1 MLRFKS
7 SVSKKIKAHELQRRQ
22 QREMLNHLFGD
33 SDTIES
39 DDEINPDSQSA
50 EREPIKL
57 SPSIPSCLPSH
68 EVMNYENDL
77 FDNVHPFDDYLLDM
91 DNSRPLFN
99 GSSITVKKA
108 VHQLC
113 SFFTDFNINKSTV
126 VNLLRIIKTLLP
138 KPNQLTTSWKGIMK
152 VLGRASTSRTTFL
165 CSSCL
170 KQCEKG
176 IYGTKLC
183 HNEKCSLKNRTMKST
198 EIVELVHLDIRAQI
212 QAILTRNQ
220 LLLNRKDLYPMTD
233 VCFGEYYRTQSS
245 GTINRVTLIVHTDG
259 APLVKLSKQSIWP
272 CFASLVELPPPARE
286 YQKNIVLL
294 SLWTSKLKPDPNIFL
309 QETIEELKSLINAG
323 TSIFINGQ
331 EYEIT
336 LRTQYFVSD
345 LPAKALFCKTINF
358 NGYSACS
365 ECCSTGEWSTENNVV
380 VYPFTPNNL
389 TPRTRSTYL
398 NAAKEAQT
406 KSIRGKAVSIGGIKG
421 LSTLLQIFEYP
432 CQIVFDYM
440 HLVCLGHV
448 PSLIKRWCQNVD
460 KSVVNSVDASL
471 NQLRL
476 PHNLNIPFLDS
487 VSNAGQWKAK
497 KQSFI
502 RTESHGSKHLGAQIS
517 YWIDLQTMIQT
528 QQVKAPTIAAINEIK
543 WLDGRLSSYQAVLSD
558 QLASYKFDVYS
569 FMYTTNTYAKP
580 YLNRRTNTEAEMY
593 NLVLFP
599 SDNSIAV
606 VKVKQCSP
614 AEHDGFIFVQS
625 GKKKFMGVILEE
637 GTLSQCSR
645 AADQL
650 AKKTANPEIESDYE
664 RSGNENQSKQHKR
677 QNSNNQQPITST
689 ITIST
694 ERTNCTNSSQ
704 SLNTN
709 PSMINNDNV
718 LIGLQPT
725 TSSVETCLSRSQI
738 AHKSSKNDHKNMSN
752 LKHKRHKKSHNVT
765 SSAVL
770 FDQFNNMNNESSDS
784 EDELINNSEH
794 RIDTNELSSN
804 GAPKF
809 VGCHITGENNRSK
822 SASGQL
828 SSSTTQQLSTF
839 MNKLES
845 QYLRPLLVGQER
857 IEERI
862 KCLFANQKKIQ
873 NVLRKQKVNISL
885 LELDEKDEPT
895 DYQIFL
901 TSMEYKNSDGTI
913 IDLLQRAGVK
923 EHANRYVTSL
933 MDIIFRPEQLLAI
946 ETKDISQ
953 HELYLLLKEAV
964 KNKFRLS
971 KEELETMWIWLHN
984 VILAKRRTINSKR
997 KRNESMNQAVDS

>member
-502 RTESHGSKHLGAQIS
+502 RTECGI
-517 YWIDLQTMIQT
+517 
-528 QQVKAPTIAAINEIK
+528 
-543 WLDGRLSSYQAVLSD
+543 
-558 QLASYKFDVYS
+558 
-569 FMYTTNTYAKP
+569 MYTTNTYAKP

>member
-1 MLRFKS
+1 
-7 SVSKKIKAHELQRRQ
+7 
-22 QREMLNHLFGD
+22 MLNHLFGD

-57 SPSIPSCLPSH
+57 SPSIPSCLPLH
-68 EVMNYENDL
+68 EVMNYENDQ
-77 FDNVHPFDDYLLDM
+77 FDNVHQFDDHLLDM

-138 KPNQLTTSWKGIMK
+138 KPNQLPTSWEGIMK

-198 EIVELVHLDIRAQI
+198 EIVELVHLDIRAQT
-212 QAILTRNQ
+212 QAILARNQ

-272 CFASLVELPPPARE
+272 CFASLVELTPPARE

-294 SLWTSKLKPDPNIFL
+294 SLWTSKMKPDPNIFL

-380 VYPFTPNNL
+380 VYPFTRNNL
-389 TPRTRSTYL
+389 TPRTHSTYL

-421 LSTLLQIFEYP
+421 LSTLLQVSKIQIHFVDCSTYTQFVNRNLLTSCSYSSRATSKAAWWTEEINLAEQVMNYYCKTAPLIHNSSIEIFSLRAH
-432 CQIVFDYM
+432 I
-440 HLVCLGHV
+440 HLAQQVRRHGGLAHTSAFAFESC
-448 PSLIKRWCQNVD
+448 IRFIQK
-460 KSVVNSVDASL
+460 
-471 NQLRL
+471 
-476 PHNLNIPFLDS
+476 
-487 VSNAGQWKAK
+487 KA
-497 KQSFI
+497 
-502 RTESHGSKHLGAQIS
+502 HGSKHLGAQIS

-543 WLDGRLSSYQAVLSD
+543 WLDGRLSSYQAALSG

-569 FMYTTNTYAKP
+569 CSFYLRFKHFFVTYHTIIYDQSFKCQS
-580 YLNRRTNTEAEMY
+580 YIVSFSDSTHDFIQYGNSIVFVKSNSHFFV
-593 NLVLFP
+593 LVQKYKLSKKSITDYVDIPASLHSKINQLFP
-599 SDNSIAV
+599 LLQLSDEFLLIPIEMIRHKCVSIAFDGMY
-606 VKVKQCSP
+606 CLSELRIDY
-614 AEHDGFIFVQS
+614 EHD
-625 GKKKFMGVILEE
+625 
-637 GTLSQCSR
+637 
-645 AADQL
+645 
-650 AKKTANPEIESDYE
+650 
-664 RSGNENQSKQHKR
+664 
-677 QNSNNQQPITST
+677 
-689 ITIST
+689 
-694 ERTNCTNSSQ
+694 
-704 SLNTN
+704 
-709 PSMINNDNV
+709 
-718 LIGLQPT
+718 
-725 TSSVETCLSRSQI
+725 
-738 AHKSSKNDHKNMSN
+738 
-752 LKHKRHKKSHNVT
+752 
-765 SSAVL
+765 
-770 FDQFNNMNNESSDS
+770 
-784 EDELINNSEH
+784 
-794 RIDTNELSSN
+794 
-804 GAPKF
+804 
-809 VGCHITGENNRSK
+809 
-822 SASGQL
+822 
-828 SSSTTQQLSTF
+828 
-839 MNKLES
+839 
-845 QYLRPLLVGQER
+845 
-857 IEERI
+857 
-862 KCLFANQKKIQ
+862 
-873 NVLRKQKVNISL
+873 
-885 LELDEKDEPT
+885 
-895 DYQIFL
+895 
-901 TSMEYKNSDGTI
+901 
-913 IDLLQRAGVK
+913 
-923 EHANRYVTSL
+923 
-933 MDIIFRPEQLLAI
+933 
-946 ETKDISQ
+946 
-953 HELYLLLKEAV
+953 
-964 KNKFRLS
+964 
-971 KEELETMWIWLHN
+971 
-984 VILAKRRTINSKR
+984 
-997 KRNESMNQAVDS
+997 

>member
-7 SVSKKIKAHELQRRQ
+7 SVSKKIKARELQRRQ
-22 QREMLNHLFGD
+22 QREMLNHLFAD

-138 KPNQLTTSWKGIMK
+138 KPNQLPTSWKGIMK

-365 ECCSTGEWSTENNVV
+365 ECCSTGMHIRFINCF
-380 VYPFTPNNL
+380 YFTP
-389 TPRTRSTYL
+389 
-398 NAAKEAQT
+398 
-406 KSIRGKAVSIGGIKG
+406 
-421 LSTLLQIFEYP
+421 
-432 CQIVFDYM
+432 
-440 HLVCLGHV
+440 
-448 PSLIKRWCQNVD
+448 
-460 KSVVNSVDASL
+460 
-471 NQLRL
+471 
-476 PHNLNIPFLDS
+476 
-487 VSNAGQWKAK
+487 
-497 KQSFI
+497 
-502 RTESHGSKHLGAQIS
+502 
-517 YWIDLQTMIQT
+517 
-528 QQVKAPTIAAINEIK
+528 
-543 WLDGRLSSYQAVLSD
+543 
-558 QLASYKFDVYS
+558 
-569 FMYTTNTYAKP
+569 
-580 YLNRRTNTEAEMY
+580 
-593 NLVLFP
+593 
-599 SDNSIAV
+599 
-606 VKVKQCSP
+606 
-614 AEHDGFIFVQS
+614 
-625 GKKKFMGVILEE
+625 
-637 GTLSQCSR
+637 
-645 AADQL
+645 
-650 AKKTANPEIESDYE
+650 
-664 RSGNENQSKQHKR
+664 
-677 QNSNNQQPITST
+677 
-689 ITIST
+689 
-694 ERTNCTNSSQ
+694 
-704 SLNTN
+704 
-709 PSMINNDNV
+709 
-718 LIGLQPT
+718 
-725 TSSVETCLSRSQI
+725 
-738 AHKSSKNDHKNMSN
+738 
-752 LKHKRHKKSHNVT
+752 
-765 SSAVL
+765 
-770 FDQFNNMNNESSDS
+770 
-784 EDELINNSEH
+784 
-794 RIDTNELSSN
+794 
-804 GAPKF
+804 
-809 VGCHITGENNRSK
+809 
-822 SASGQL
+822 
-828 SSSTTQQLSTF
+828 
-839 MNKLES
+839 
-845 QYLRPLLVGQER
+845 
-857 IEERI
+857 
-862 KCLFANQKKIQ
+862 
-873 NVLRKQKVNISL
+873 
-885 LELDEKDEPT
+885 
-895 DYQIFL
+895 
-901 TSMEYKNSDGTI
+901 
-913 IDLLQRAGVK
+913 
-923 EHANRYVTSL
+923 
-933 MDIIFRPEQLLAI
+933 
-946 ETKDISQ
+946 
-953 HELYLLLKEAV
+953 
-964 KNKFRLS
+964 
-971 KEELETMWIWLHN
+971 
-984 VILAKRRTINSKR
+984 
-997 KRNESMNQAVDS
+997 

>member
-1 MLRFKS
+1 
-7 SVSKKIKAHELQRRQ
+7 
-22 QREMLNHLFGD
+22 
-33 SDTIES
+33 
-39 DDEINPDSQSA
+39 
-50 EREPIKL
+50 
-57 SPSIPSCLPSH
+57 
-68 EVMNYENDL
+68 
-77 FDNVHPFDDYLLDM
+77 
-91 DNSRPLFN
+91 
-99 GSSITVKKA
+99 
-108 VHQLC
+108 
-113 SFFTDFNINKSTV
+113 
-126 VNLLRIIKTLLP
+126 
-138 KPNQLTTSWKGIMK
+138 
-152 VLGRASTSRTTFL
+152 
-165 CSSCL
+165 
-170 KQCEKG
+170 
-176 IYGTKLC
+176 
-183 HNEKCSLKNRTMKST
+183 
-198 EIVELVHLDIRAQI
+198 
-212 QAILTRNQ
+212 
-220 LLLNRKDLYPMTD
+220 
-233 VCFGEYYRTQSS
+233 
-245 GTINRVTLIVHTDG
+245 
-259 APLVKLSKQSIWP
+259 
-272 CFASLVELPPPARE
+272 
-286 YQKNIVLL
+286 
-294 SLWTSKLKPDPNIFL
+294 
-309 QETIEELKSLINAG
+309 
-323 TSIFINGQ
+323 
-331 EYEIT
+331 
-336 LRTQYFVSD
+336 
-345 LPAKALFCKTINF
+345 
-358 NGYSACS
+358 
-365 ECCSTGEWSTENNVV
+365 
-380 VYPFTPNNL
+380 
-389 TPRTRSTYL
+389 
-398 NAAKEAQT
+398 
-406 KSIRGKAVSIGGIKG
+406 
-421 LSTLLQIFEYP
+421 
-432 CQIVFDYM
+432 
-440 HLVCLGHV
+440 
-448 PSLIKRWCQNVD
+448 
-460 KSVVNSVDASL
+460 
-471 NQLRL
+471 
-476 PHNLNIPFLDS
+476 
-487 VSNAGQWKAK
+487 
-497 KQSFI
+497 
-502 RTESHGSKHLGAQIS
+502 
-517 YWIDLQTMIQT
+517 
-528 QQVKAPTIAAINEIK
+528 
-543 WLDGRLSSYQAVLSD
+543 
-558 QLASYKFDVYS
+558 
-569 FMYTTNTYAKP
+569 MYTTNTYAKP
-580 YLNRRTNTEAEMY
+580 YLNRRTNTEVEMY

-650 AKKTANPEIESDYE
+650 AKKTVNPEIESDYE

-694 ERTNCTNSSQ
+694 ERTNCANSSQ

-738 AHKSSKNDHKNMSN
+738 AHKSNENDHKNMSN

>member
-1 MLRFKS
+1 
-7 SVSKKIKAHELQRRQ
+7 
-22 QREMLNHLFGD
+22 
-33 SDTIES
+33 
-39 DDEINPDSQSA
+39 
-50 EREPIKL
+50 
-57 SPSIPSCLPSH
+57 
-68 EVMNYENDL
+68 
-77 FDNVHPFDDYLLDM
+77 
-91 DNSRPLFN
+91 
-99 GSSITVKKA
+99 
-108 VHQLC
+108 
-113 SFFTDFNINKSTV
+113 
-126 VNLLRIIKTLLP
+126 
-138 KPNQLTTSWKGIMK
+138 
-152 VLGRASTSRTTFL
+152 
-165 CSSCL
+165 
-170 KQCEKG
+170 
-176 IYGTKLC
+176 
-183 HNEKCSLKNRTMKST
+183 
-198 EIVELVHLDIRAQI
+198 
-212 QAILTRNQ
+212 
-220 LLLNRKDLYPMTD
+220 
-233 VCFGEYYRTQSS
+233 
-245 GTINRVTLIVHTDG
+245 
-259 APLVKLSKQSIWP
+259 
-272 CFASLVELPPPARE
+272 
-286 YQKNIVLL
+286 
-294 SLWTSKLKPDPNIFL
+294 
-309 QETIEELKSLINAG
+309 
-323 TSIFINGQ
+323 
-331 EYEIT
+331 
-336 LRTQYFVSD
+336 
-345 LPAKALFCKTINF
+345 
-358 NGYSACS
+358 
-365 ECCSTGEWSTENNVV
+365 
-380 VYPFTPNNL
+380 
-389 TPRTRSTYL
+389 
-398 NAAKEAQT
+398 
-406 KSIRGKAVSIGGIKG
+406 
-421 LSTLLQIFEYP
+421 
-432 CQIVFDYM
+432 M

-460 KSVVNSVDASL
+460 KSVVNSIDASL

-476 PHNLNIPFLDS
+476 PHNLNIPFLES

-497 KQSFI
+497 NNRLFVLNVGVPIVTLHLPRLLASHFLLYSMAVKIFHAPESIEEINLAEQAAWWTEEINLAEQVMNYYCKTAPLIHNSSIEIFSLRAHIHLAQQVRRHGGLAHTSAFAFESCIRFI
-502 RTESHGSKHLGAQIS
+502 QKKAHGSKHLGAQIS

-543 WLDGRLSSYQAVLSD
+543 WLDGRLSSYQAALSG

-569 FMYTTNTYAKP
+569 CSFYLRFKHFFVTYHTIIYDQSFKCQSYIVSFSDSTHDFIQYGNSIVFVKSNSHFFVLVQKYKLSKKSITDYVDIPASLHSKINQLFPLLQLSDEFLLIPIEMIRHKCVSIAFDVMYTTNTYAKP

-650 AKKTANPEIESDYE
+650 AKKTVNPEIESDYE

-694 ERTNCTNSSQ
+694 ERTNCANSSQ

-738 AHKSSKNDHKNMSN
+738 AHKSNKNDHKNMSN

-873 NVLRKQKVNISL
+873 NVLRKQK
-885 LELDEKDEPT
+885 
-895 DYQIFL
+895 
-901 TSMEYKNSDGTI
+901 
-913 IDLLQRAGVK
+913 
-923 EHANRYVTSL
+923 
-933 MDIIFRPEQLLAI
+933 
-946 ETKDISQ
+946 
-953 HELYLLLKEAV
+953 
-964 KNKFRLS
+964 
-971 KEELETMWIWLHN
+971 
-984 VILAKRRTINSKR
+984 
-997 KRNESMNQAVDS
+997 

>member
-1 MLRFKS
+1 
-7 SVSKKIKAHELQRRQ
+7 
-22 QREMLNHLFGD
+22 
-33 SDTIES
+33 
-39 DDEINPDSQSA
+39 
-50 EREPIKL
+50 
-57 SPSIPSCLPSH
+57 
-68 EVMNYENDL
+68 
-77 FDNVHPFDDYLLDM
+77 
-91 DNSRPLFN
+91 
-99 GSSITVKKA
+99 
-108 VHQLC
+108 
-113 SFFTDFNINKSTV
+113 
-126 VNLLRIIKTLLP
+126 
-138 KPNQLTTSWKGIMK
+138 
-152 VLGRASTSRTTFL
+152 
-165 CSSCL
+165 
-170 KQCEKG
+170 
-176 IYGTKLC
+176 
-183 HNEKCSLKNRTMKST
+183 
-198 EIVELVHLDIRAQI
+198 
-212 QAILTRNQ
+212 
-220 LLLNRKDLYPMTD
+220 
-233 VCFGEYYRTQSS
+233 
-245 GTINRVTLIVHTDG
+245 
-259 APLVKLSKQSIWP
+259 
-272 CFASLVELPPPARE
+272 
-286 YQKNIVLL
+286 
-294 SLWTSKLKPDPNIFL
+294 
-309 QETIEELKSLINAG
+309 
-323 TSIFINGQ
+323 
-331 EYEIT
+331 
-336 LRTQYFVSD
+336 
-345 LPAKALFCKTINF
+345 
-358 NGYSACS
+358 
-365 ECCSTGEWSTENNVV
+365 V
-380 VYPFTPNNL
+380 VYPFTRNNL
-389 TPRTRSTYL
+389 TPRTHSTYL

-460 KSVVNSVDASL
+460 KSVVNSIDASL

-476 PHNLNIPFLDS
+476 PHNLNIPFLES

-497 KQSFI
+497 NNRLFVLNVGVPIVTLHLPRLLASHFLLYSMAVKIFHAPESIEEINLAEQVMNYYCKTAPLIHNSSIEIFSLHAHIHLAQQVRRHGGLAHTSAFAFESCIRFI
-502 RTESHGSKHLGAQIS
+502 QKKAHGSKHLGAQIS

-543 WLDGRLSSYQAVLSD
+543 WLDGRLSSYQAALSG

-569 FMYTTNTYAKP
+569 CSFYLRFKHFFVTYHTIIYDQSFKCQSYIVSFSDSTHDFIQYGNSIVFVKSNSHFFVLVQKYKLSKKSITDYVDIPASLHSKINQLFPLLQLSDEFLLIPIEMIRHKCVSIAFDVMYTTNTYAKP

-637 GTLSQCSR
+637 G
-645 AADQL
+645 
-650 AKKTANPEIESDYE
+650 
-664 RSGNENQSKQHKR
+664 

-694 ERTNCTNSSQ
+694 ERTNCANSSQ

-738 AHKSSKNDHKNMSN
+738 AHKSNENDHKNMSN

-873 NVLRKQKVNISL
+873 NVLRKQK
-885 LELDEKDEPT
+885 
-895 DYQIFL
+895 
-901 TSMEYKNSDGTI
+901 
-913 IDLLQRAGVK
+913 
-923 EHANRYVTSL
+923 
-933 MDIIFRPEQLLAI
+933 
-946 ETKDISQ
+946 
-953 HELYLLLKEAV
+953 
-964 KNKFRLS
+964 
-971 KEELETMWIWLHN
+971 
-984 VILAKRRTINSKR
+984 
-997 KRNESMNQAVDS
+997 

>member
-1 MLRFKS
+1 
-7 SVSKKIKAHELQRRQ
+7 
-22 QREMLNHLFGD
+22 
-33 SDTIES
+33 
-39 DDEINPDSQSA
+39 
-50 EREPIKL
+50 
-57 SPSIPSCLPSH
+57 
-68 EVMNYENDL
+68 
-77 FDNVHPFDDYLLDM
+77 
-91 DNSRPLFN
+91 
-99 GSSITVKKA
+99 
-108 VHQLC
+108 
-113 SFFTDFNINKSTV
+113 
-126 VNLLRIIKTLLP
+126 
-138 KPNQLTTSWKGIMK
+138 
-152 VLGRASTSRTTFL
+152 
-165 CSSCL
+165 
-170 KQCEKG
+170 
-176 IYGTKLC
+176 
-183 HNEKCSLKNRTMKST
+183 
-198 EIVELVHLDIRAQI
+198 
-212 QAILTRNQ
+212 
-220 LLLNRKDLYPMTD
+220 
-233 VCFGEYYRTQSS
+233 
-245 GTINRVTLIVHTDG
+245 
-259 APLVKLSKQSIWP
+259 
-272 CFASLVELPPPARE
+272 
-286 YQKNIVLL
+286 
-294 SLWTSKLKPDPNIFL
+294 
-309 QETIEELKSLINAG
+309 
-323 TSIFINGQ
+323 
-331 EYEIT
+331 
-336 LRTQYFVSD
+336 
-345 LPAKALFCKTINF
+345 
-358 NGYSACS
+358 
-365 ECCSTGEWSTENNVV
+365 
-380 VYPFTPNNL
+380 
-389 TPRTRSTYL
+389 
-398 NAAKEAQT
+398 
-406 KSIRGKAVSIGGIKG
+406 
-421 LSTLLQIFEYP
+421 
-432 CQIVFDYM
+432 
-440 HLVCLGHV
+440 
-448 PSLIKRWCQNVD
+448 
-460 KSVVNSVDASL
+460 
-471 NQLRL
+471 
-476 PHNLNIPFLDS
+476 
-487 VSNAGQWKAK
+487 
-497 KQSFI
+497 
-502 RTESHGSKHLGAQIS
+502 
-517 YWIDLQTMIQT
+517 
-528 QQVKAPTIAAINEIK
+528 
-543 WLDGRLSSYQAVLSD
+543 
-558 QLASYKFDVYS
+558 
-569 FMYTTNTYAKP
+569 MYTTNTYAKP

>member
-7 SVSKKIKAHELQRRQ
+7 SVSKKIKARELQRRQ

-138 KPNQLTTSWKGIMK
+138 KPNQLPTSWKGIMK

-272 CFASLVELPPPARE
+272 CFASLVELTPPARE

-294 SLWTSKLKPDPNIFL
+294 SLWTSKMKPDPNIFL

-380 VYPFTPNNL
+380 VYPFTRNNL
-389 TPRTRSTYL
+389 TPRTHSTYL

-460 KSVVNSVDASL
+460 KSVVNSIDASL

-476 PHNLNIPFLDS
+476 PHNLNIPFLES

-497 KQSFI
+497 NNRLFVLNVGVPIVTLHLPRLLASHFLLYSMAVKIFHAPESIEEINLAEQVMNYYCKTAPLIHNSSIEIFSLHAHIHLAQQVRRHGGLAHTSAFAFESCIRFI
-502 RTESHGSKHLGAQIS
+502 QKKAHGSKHLGAQIS

-543 WLDGRLSSYQAVLSD
+543 WLDGRLSSYQAALSG

-569 FMYTTNTYAKP
+569 CSFYLRFKHFFVTYHTIIYDQSFKCQS
-580 YLNRRTNTEAEMY
+580 YIVSFSDSTHDFIQYGNSIVFVKSNSHFFV
-593 NLVLFP
+593 LVQKYKLSKKSITDYVDIPASLHSKINQLFP
-599 SDNSIAV
+599 LLQLSDEFLLIPIEMIRHKCVSIAFDGMY
-606 VKVKQCSP
+606 CLSELRIDY
-614 AEHDGFIFVQS
+614 EHD
-625 GKKKFMGVILEE
+625 
-637 GTLSQCSR
+637 
-645 AADQL
+645 
-650 AKKTANPEIESDYE
+650 
-664 RSGNENQSKQHKR
+664 
-677 QNSNNQQPITST
+677 
-689 ITIST
+689 
-694 ERTNCTNSSQ
+694 
-704 SLNTN
+704 
-709 PSMINNDNV
+709 
-718 LIGLQPT
+718 
-725 TSSVETCLSRSQI
+725 
-738 AHKSSKNDHKNMSN
+738 
-752 LKHKRHKKSHNVT
+752 
-765 SSAVL
+765 
-770 FDQFNNMNNESSDS
+770 
-784 EDELINNSEH
+784 
-794 RIDTNELSSN
+794 
-804 GAPKF
+804 
-809 VGCHITGENNRSK
+809 
-822 SASGQL
+822 
-828 SSSTTQQLSTF
+828 
-839 MNKLES
+839 
-845 QYLRPLLVGQER
+845 
-857 IEERI
+857 
-862 KCLFANQKKIQ
+862 
-873 NVLRKQKVNISL
+873 
-885 LELDEKDEPT
+885 
-895 DYQIFL
+895 
-901 TSMEYKNSDGTI
+901 
-913 IDLLQRAGVK
+913 
-923 EHANRYVTSL
+923 
-933 MDIIFRPEQLLAI
+933 
-946 ETKDISQ
+946 
-953 HELYLLLKEAV
+953 
-964 KNKFRLS
+964 
-971 KEELETMWIWLHN
+971 
-984 VILAKRRTINSKR
+984 
-997 KRNESMNQAVDS
+997 

>member
-7 SVSKKIKAHELQRRQ
+7 SVSKKIKARELQRRQ

-138 KPNQLTTSWKGIMK
+138 KPNQLPTSWKGIMK

-502 RTESHGSKHLGAQIS
+502 RTE
-517 YWIDLQTMIQT
+517 
-528 QQVKAPTIAAINEIK
+528 
-543 WLDGRLSSYQAVLSD
+543 
-558 QLASYKFDVYS
+558 